1 MNGIEANDVLR
12 IAVISG
18 LIGFGV
24 FCASYSLS
32 VWFKRN
38 KSKPNRLARFG
49 FLLLMLG
56 IFGAVSN
63 WAYMEFSRRSGIVG
77 GQDLFVVHA
86 KRNVTTDKL
95 ALEGHIN
102 EGERLVEFIPPS
114 MEGQL
119 AVIDSHIKQSEA
131 KIQTLDLRAL
141 PVDALLLQRQ
151 AQLRTQIDQAKTFQ
165 FDLQKSRREVEK
177 SQNDVR
183 NQWTKE
189 LSQIDLQIATEREQV
204 LTANQQLQIAKTASD
219 RAAELRKSGVGT
231 VNVLE
236 EKSSNVLTQSLS
248 LNKAKA
254 SMLSLEKYKGAVDAR
269 YQASVKALEVQA
281 DSVAN
286 DLKNVGQSLEILTTQ
301 LTQVEK
307 AVVEDRQRA
316 RDATEREK
324 DAARHELEALRAE
337 RVSTLAVTQVK
348 APFTGEVV
356 YRHPAPGFAPEN
368 TPVMAV
374 SKGSGFVARVWLP
387 SNEVEKVKDAG
398 KVQFALEQPTLS
410 KFFVGEYR
418 SVEEAPFEKER
429 VIAHFDAKLPLD
441 AITLLASAGNP
452 VPVRLLWRPNLLE
465 NVAFLGSLGVATLGF
480 FGVMASAMRR
490 SRVEDEAPQ
499 VQIEHEVR
507 DMRLREMAHRFHLLL
522 RTRRL
527 SSDPDLVRGVVKLVS
542 QLGDPAVEALRYE
555 MVFDGELEDAIH
567 EVGDQAII
575 AVLDKI
581 RGQITIPHAST
592 E

>member
-1 MNGIEANDVLR
+1 MNGIEASDVLR

-24 FCASYSLS
+24 FCASYGLS

-38 KSKPNRLARFG
+38 RAKRNRFARLS

-56 IFGAVSN
+56 VFGAASN
-63 WAYMEFSRRSGIVG
+63 WAYIEFSHRSGIVG

-95 ALEGHIN
+95 APDGHIN
-102 EGERLVEFIPPS
+102 EGERLVEFIPPAI
-114 MEGQL
+114 EGQL

-165 FDLQKSRREVEK
+165 FDLQKSRREVQK

-189 LSQIDLQIATEREQV
+189 LSQIDLQVAAEREQV
-204 LTANQQLQIAKTASD
+204 LTAAQQLQIAKTASD
-219 RAAELRKSGVGT
+219 RATELRRTGIGT

-236 EKSSNVLTQSLS
+236 EKTSNVLTQALA

-254 SMLSLEKYKGAVDAR
+254 SMVSLEKYRTAVDTR
-269 YQASVKALEVQA
+269 YQASIKALDEQA
-281 DSVAN
+281 YNVDE
-286 DLKNVGQSLEILTTQ
+286 DLKNVAQSLELLTAQ
-301 LTQVEK
+301 LAQVEK

-316 RDATEREK
+316 KDATEREK
-324 DAARHELEALRAE
+324 DAVRHELEGLQAE

-348 APFTGEVV
+348 APFTGEIV

-387 SNEVEKVKDAG
+387 KDEVEKVKEAG
-398 KVQFALEQPTLS
+398 KVQFALEQPVLN

-418 SVEEAPFEKER
+418 TFEQAPFEKER
-429 VIAHFDAKLPLD
+429 VIAHFDAKLPLE

-465 NVAFLGSLGVATLGF
+465 STAFNASLGVAALGF
-480 FGVMASAMRR
+480 IGALTGAMRR
-490 SRVEDEAPQ
+490 TRVEEDVPQ
-499 VQIEHEVR
+499 ARIDHEIR
-507 DMRLREMAHRFHLLL
+507 DMRLREMAHSFHLLL
-522 RTRRL
+522 RSGRL
-527 SSDPDLVRGVVKLVS
+527 ENDPDLVRGVVKLVS
-542 QLGDPAVEALRYE
+542 QLGDPIIVALRHE

-567 EVGDQAII
+567 HVEDQTVI
-575 AVLDKI
+575 AMLGKV
-581 RGQITIPHAST
+581 RGQITITHAA
-592 E
+592 